1 MKDLGNEMSP
11 GNAIENGVVRLIA
24 TRLRYPKSARNDV
37 SREII
42 GMVVKI
48 RSVNVGIVGAG

>member
-24 TRLRYPKSARNDV
+24 VATRLEISKVRKERYVERDNRKGCED
-37 SREII
+37 
-42 GMVVKI
+42 
-48 RSVNVGIVGAG
+48 